1 MHRHIPATYYYY
13 YYYFSPVIGLYDI
26 TVAGYLCSLILSHK
40 EKNWK
45 ILLLKID
52 EKLEKEE
59 GEILL
64 IYNF

>member
-1 MHRHIPATYYYY
+1 MHRHIPAIYYYY

-45 ILLLKID
+45 ILLLKI

-59 GEILL
+59 EEILL